1 MDNLELR
8 KKIAFIDEK
17 IIALVF
23 ERLQTAVEIG
33 RNKKIAGTPVHDPEV
48 EKTVI
53 ARYRRFAEDENI
65 DPNVAEE
72 LAKLIISWSCSVQE

>member
-1 MDNLELR
+1 MDNSELR
-8 KKIAFIDEK
+8 ERIAFIDEK

-23 ERLQTAVEIG
+23 ERLQTAIEIG

-48 EKTVI
+48 ERTVI
-53 ARYRRFAEDENI
+53 DRYRRFAEDENI
-65 DPNVAEE
+65 DPNAAEE

>member
-53 ARYRRFAEDENI
+53 ARYRRFAENEDINP
-65 DPNVAEE
+65 DAAEE